1 MPHRTNISFS
11 LDKGPCKHLQY
22 PHVTRPLSG
31 RNEVAL
37 KRKSK
42 CHISFFIAALLSALL
57 LCACSKPTQKPEDGS
72 TPVPSSGTAPSEKTS
87 YTVIPLTSGEAVPI
101 AACSYDLLHTVVTIQ
116 LYDSVDYDVL
126 NGCFALIDR
135 YEKLLSR
142 TIEGSELYRLNHAD
156 STSFTVSDET
166 RDCIELSLYYSSL
179 SSGALDVSIAPISAL
194 WDFASASHS
203 STVPPAEAISAA
215 LPLVDY
221 TAVHLDGNTV
231 TFGKPGMQLEL
242 GAVAKGFIADRVK
255 AYLLEHDVNS
265 AIINLG
271 GNVLLIGEKPDGS
284 AFNVGVQKP
293 FENRD
298 SVVVAIS
305 QLKDVSMV
313 SSGIYERY
321 FYDEEGNF
329 YHHILDS
336 KSGYPCEN
344 DLLQVTVVSKESGV
358 GDALSTACFALGL
371 EQGLA
376 LINSLDDVYAVF
388 ITSDG
393 ELHFSDGYLETF
405 STQIQ

>member
-1 MPHRTNISFS
+1 MKP
-11 LDKGPCKHLQY
+11 KHITY
-22 PHVTRPLSG
+22 
-31 RNEVAL
+31 
-37 KRKSK
+37 
-42 CHISFFIAALLSALL
+42 FFIAMLLFALSFY
-57 LCACSKPTQKPEDGS
+57 ACGKASQEEPKDGG
-72 TPVPSSGTAPSEKTS
+72 TPLPVSGTPIPSEKPT
-87 YTVIPLTSGEAVPI
+87 YTIIPLSSGNAVPI

-116 LYDSVDYDVL
+116 LYDTVDYEIL

-142 TIEGSELYRLNHAD
+142 TIEGSELYKLNHAEG
-156 STSFTVSDET
+156 TSFTVSDET
-166 RDCIELSLYYSSL
+166 RDCIELSLYYSVL
-179 SSGALDVSIAPISAL
+179 SKGALDVSIAPISSL

-203 STVPPAEAISAA
+203 SVVPSSDEIKAA

-221 TAVHLDGNTV
+221 SAVHLNGNTV
-231 TFGKPGMQLEL
+231 TFDKQGMQLEL

-255 AYLLEHDVNS
+255 SYLLENGVKS

-271 GNVLLIGEKPDGS
+271 GNVLLVGEKPDGS
-284 AFNVGVQKP
+284 AFHVGVQKP

-305 QLKDVSMV
+305 ELKDVSMV

-336 KSGYPCEN
+336 KSGYPCN
-344 DLLQVTVVSKESGV
+344 NNLLQVTIISKESAV

-371 EQGLA
+371 EEGLK
-376 LINSLDDVYAVF
+376 LVNSLDDIYAVF
-388 ITSDG
+388 ITDDG
-393 ELHFSDGYLETF
+393 KLHFSDGYLETF
-405 STQIQ
+405 PTEIE

>member
-1 MPHRTNISFS
+1 M
-11 LDKGPCKHLQY
+11 
-22 PHVTRPLSG
+22 
-31 RNEVAL
+31 
-37 KRKSK
+37 KSK
-42 CHISFFIAALLSALL
+42 HYISFFVIMFLFILL
-57 LCACSKPTQKPEDGS
+57 LCACKEPSQKESEDGS
-72 TPVPSSGTAPSEKTS
+72 TPTPDSGLPEKAS
-87 YTVIPLTSGEAVPI
+87 YTIIPLTSGEAVPI
-101 AACSYDLLHTVVTIQ
+101 AASSYDLLHTVVTIQ

-142 TIEGSELYRLNHAD
+142 TIKGSELYNLNHSD

-166 RDCIELSLYYSSL
+166 RDCIELSLYYSAL
-179 SSGALDVSIAPISAL
+179 SGGALDISIAPVSAL
-194 WDFASASHS
+194 WDFTSSFHS
-203 STVPPAEAISAA
+203 STVPSAEEISAA
-215 LPLVDY
+215 LPFVDY

-231 TFGKPGMQLEL
+231 TFDKLGMQLEL
-242 GAVAKGFIADRVK
+242 GAVAKGYIADRVK
-255 AYLLEHDVNS
+255 AYLLEHGVSS

-271 GNVLLIGEKPDGS
+271 GNVLLVGEKPDGS
-284 AFNVGVQKP
+284 AFKVGVQKP

-298 SVVVAIS
+298 SVFVAIS

-336 KSGYPCEN
+336 KNGYPCKN
-344 DLLQVTVVSKESGV
+344 NLLQVTIVSKESAV

-376 LINSLDDVYAVF
+376 LINSLDEVYAVF

-405 STQIQ
+405 STQIE

>member
-1 MPHRTNISFS
+1 MKP
-11 LDKGPCKHLQY
+11 KHI
-22 PHVTRPLSG
+22 
-31 RNEVAL
+31 A
-37 KRKSK
+37 
-42 CHISFFIAALLSALL
+42 CFFTVMLLSVLL
-57 LCACSKPTQKPEDGS
+57 FCSCGKTSQEENPGS
-72 TPVPSSGTAPSEKTS
+72 DVPVPTSGTPTPSEKPS

-101 AACSYDLLHTVVTIQ
+101 AASSYNLLHTAVTIQ
-116 LYDSVDYDVL
+116 LYDTVDYDVL

-142 TIEGSELYRLNHAD
+142 TIEGSELYKLNHTD
-156 STSFTVSDET
+156 GTSFTVSDEA
-166 RDCIELSLYYSSL
+166 RDCIELSLYYSAL
-179 SSGALDVSIAPISAL
+179 SNGALDISIAPVSAL
-194 WDFASASHS
+194 WDFTSSLHS
-203 STVPPAEAISAA
+203 SVVPSADEIKAA

-221 TAVHLDGNTV
+221 TAVHLDGNTI
-231 TFGKPGMQLEL
+231 TFDRQGMQLEL

-255 AYLLEHDVNS
+255 SYLLENGVKS

-271 GNVLLIGEKPDGS
+271 GNVLLVGEKPNGS
-284 AFNVGVQKP
+284 AFKVGVQKP

-305 QLKDVSMV
+305 ELKDVSMV

-336 KSGYPCEN
+336 KNGYPCKN
-344 DLLQVTVVSKESGV
+344 NLLQVTIVSKESAV

-371 EQGLA
+371 EEGLK

-388 ITSDG
+388 MTDDG

-405 STQIQ
+405 PTEIE